1 MKFSAYFPLLDF
13 TEEVEIENKP
23 IEAPET
29 SELAK
34 KIANAKR
41 TARTVNANDILERLE
56 QLETQLE
63 NEKGS
68 ADGKMKILDGLRK
81 ELLQL
86 DKLEKAQ
93 EWPAIEQELKNA
105 YFELEE
111 LVRKIK
117 NIGVPDELNIDRIDA
132 FLQDS
137 KQKIE
142 IIIRDKN
149 KGEAKE
155 LTYDLIGFSIEIRNE
170 LTGGKVDVS
179 RIQYHDREF
188 NNLRWKDKA
197 KARALINQGL
207 RMIAAGQIQQ
217 LRPILHQIWDL
228 RIDKEDTGTL
238 G

>member
-23 IEAPET
+23 IEAPEA

-34 KIANAKR
+34 KIAAAKR

-105 YFELEE
+105 FFSLED
-111 LVRKIK
+111 LIK
-117 NIGVPDELNIDRIDA
+117 TIKVQGLGNNLNMSNVDNLLSEI
-132 FLQDS
+132 
-137 KQKIE
+137 KQKVNVAISS
-142 IIIRDKN
+142 KN
-149 KGEAKE
+149 RGEAKE
-155 LTYDLIGFSIEIRNE
+155 LTQEIYGLDFNLRNE
-170 LTGGKVDVS
+170 ATGGAMDV
-179 RIQYHDREF
+179 QYLHHCNQKF
-188 NNLRWKDKA
+188 NQFHWKNPT
-197 KARALINQGL
+197 KARQLINQGL
-207 RMIAAGQIQQ
+207 QQ
-217 LRPILHQIWDL
+217 LANGNKNIRPILVELVQLIPQDEL
-228 RIDKEDTGTL
+228 PTDTL